1 MRARGAVADATVRD
15 VETTVFIIRHGVT
28 DWHSERKV
36 LGHRD
41 VQLNSLGIAQ
51 AHAVADALAGINV
64 GEIISSPLLRA
75 VQTAEILAG
84 RSGGHITRD
93 ARLVDFRVGKWEAMG
108 YDEVVALPDYQR
120 FVADPL
126 AIKLPGGEDLA
137 VIRDRTV
144 GAVAQALRDAPT
156 GERIAIVTH
165 AGPARVMLAHHLGMD
180 IRLYHQLAV
189 APGSISVLAFRDDRA
204 PPRLRALGWRPS
216 LKELV

>member
-1 MRARGAVADATVRD
+1 MLPSPG
-15 VETTVFIIRHGVT
+15 VETTVFIIRHGIT
-28 DWHSERKV
+28 DWHIDRKV

-41 VQLNSLGIAQ
+41 IGLNAAGIAQ
-51 AHAVADALAGINV
+51 AHAIADVLATIPV

-75 VQTAEILAG
+75 VQTAEILAA

-93 ARLVDFRVGKWEAMG
+93 ARLADFRVGRWEAMG
-108 YDEVVALPDYQR
+108 YDEVAALPDYQR

-137 VIRDRTV
+137 TVRDRAV

-165 AGPARVMLAHHLGMD
+165 AGPTRVILAHHLGMD

-189 APGSISVLAFRDDRA
+189 APGTISVLTFRDDRA